1 MQMKQTL
8 AATALDGGYE
18 KGFVLLQQKRA
29 CSVAAVMENESG
41 CPSQSVA
48 GNCGE

>member
-8 AATALDGGYE
+8 AATALDGEYE
-18 KGFVLLQQKRA
+18 KCFVPLQQQRA
-29 CSVAAVMENESG
+29 FSVAAAMENESG
-41 CPSQSVA
+41 CPSQSVE